1 MVMSRRIA
9 SGRSVR
15 TASSATPARS
25 ATRTEKPAFS
35 SACAN
40 TCRTTRWSST
50 INTLPL
56 CAGMVGSFRCIGR
69 SGPARYRAALRDA
82 PGQFLERPL
91 DEVEFHLDLAGAMEL
106 DFVGLFEALNRLTQ
120 GVEDDVALV
129 EDVDN
134 RVVFRACD
142 V

>member
-1 MVMSRRIA
+1 
-9 SGRSVR
+9 
-15 TASSATPARS
+15 
-25 ATRTEKPAFS
+25 
-35 SACAN
+35 
-40 TCRTTRWSST
+40 
-50 INTLPL
+50 
-56 CAGMVGSFRCIGR
+56 MVGSFRCIGR
-69 SGPARYRAALRDA
+69 SGPARYRAAQRDA

-142 V
+142 VDATEAFEALRLRDRRVRPLQCFGHR